1 MPVSSSNRLL
11 LASWNIANLG
21 VQERSK
27 GARKVLAHI
36 MKRFNLIA
44 VQEINDD
51 YRKFVDI
58 VKLMG
63 RDFDFIMS
71 DSAGNDERLAYVF
84 NTRRVAPRN
93 LFGEVALRPRE
104 NLKRNV
110 KVHYRQSRQDKVQ
123 TFKNVWFTPFDGNPF
138 IGSFNCGEIDFLLAN
153 VHLYFGKF
161 QQSSKE
167 ADRRKYARRVLEIY
181 ALAKWAQDRSAKGNA
196 WDKDI
201 VLLGDMNV
209 PNMKNNEATIKALEQ
224 FSWTAV
230 DLYEETGTART
241 ERLTR
246 IGGSNLGNDK
256 TYDQIAFAPTAL
268 KNRIVSHGVF
278 YFDAVV
284 FASKW
289 KQLARTRTDA
299 KTVKAFNPYLRR
311 YLSDHRPIWVEL
323 RTN

>member
-1 MPVSSSNRLL
+1 
-11 LASWNIANLG
+11 
-21 VQERSK
+21 
-27 GARKVLAHI
+27 
-36 MKRFNLIA
+36 
-44 VQEINDD
+44 
-51 YRKFVDI
+51 
-58 VKLMG
+58 MG

-167 ADRRKYARRVLEIY
+167 ADRRKHARRVLEIY
-181 ALAKWAQDRSAKGNA
+181 ALAKWAQDRSAGGNA

-224 FSWTAV
+224 FSWTAG

-278 YFDAVV
+278 DFDTVV

-289 KQLARTRTDA
+289 KLLARTRTDA
-299 KTVKAFNPYLRR
+299 KTLKAFNPYLRR
-311 YLSDHRPIWVEL
+311 YLCDHRPIWVEL

>member
-44 VQEINDD
+44 MQEINDD

-84 NTRRVAPRN
+84 NTRRVGPGN

-104 NLKRNV
+104 YLKRNV

-181 ALAKWAQDRSAKGNA
+181 ALAKWAQDRSAGGNA

-201 VLLGDMNV
+201 VLLGDMDV

-278 YFDAVV
+278 DFDAVV

-289 KQLARTRTDA
+289 KQLARTRTGA